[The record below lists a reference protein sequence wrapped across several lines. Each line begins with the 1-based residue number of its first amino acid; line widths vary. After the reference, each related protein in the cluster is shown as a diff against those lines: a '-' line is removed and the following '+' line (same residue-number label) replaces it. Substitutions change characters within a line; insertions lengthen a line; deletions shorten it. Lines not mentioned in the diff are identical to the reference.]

1 MKSSTTREGAVRG
14 AGTFVETAWSITLSP
29 VAGMS
34 AARIAR
40 FGGTSP
46 WDIEPALPAPSSR
59 QSAVAIIH
67 K

>member
-1 MKSSTTREGAVRG
+1 
-14 AGTFVETAWSITLSP
+14 
-29 VAGMS
+29 MS